1 MKYAQST
8 TQKRVKSVTQAD
20 TKSNDTKKRK
30 SNGYEATS
38 KTEAF
43 TRAEV
48 ALILKSTEIPLEERA
63 YVALASYTGLRVSE
77 MLSLKVDQVILP
89 SKTGAKVITMNSPL
103 KVRKTLT
110 VSKEH
115 LKGGNSYKSKVKART
130 VPINKKCHAVIVA
143 YIKSR
148 SLAKPHQRLTREKFL
163 FASRVRHSTK
173 AITPG
178 TVWKRL
184 KKMGATLGMKMK
196 NLSSHSCRKFF
207 AAVLFLQCKNMIMV
221 SKLIGHADI
230 RTTKMYVDD
239 GLFRVEPEYGFEHI
253 IVM

>member
-8 TQKRVKSVTQAD
+8 TQKRVKSVTQSAAK
-20 TKSNDTKKRK
+20 TKVKKPIIAN
-30 SNGYEATS
+30 ST

-43 TRAEV
+43 NRAEV

-63 YVALASYTGLRVSE
+63 YVALASFTGLRVSE
-77 MLSLKVDQVILP
+77 MLSIKVDQVILP

-110 VSKEH
+110 VVKTN
-115 LKGGNSYKSKVKART
+115 LKGGNAKKSRVRDRI
-130 VPINKKCHAVIVA
+130 VPISKKCHAIIIA

-148 SLAKPHQRLTREKFL
+148 SLLKPHQRLTRDKFL
-163 FASRVRHSTK
+163 FASRNLHSNK
-173 AITPG
+173 AINPG
-178 TVWKRL
+178 TVWRRL
-184 KKMGATLGMKMK
+184 KRMGDILGMKMK

-207 AAVLFLQCKNMIMV
+207 AAVLFLECKNMEMV
-221 SKLIGHADI
+221 SRIIGHASV

-239 GLFRVEPEYGFEHI
+239 GLWRVDPTYGFEH
-253 IVM
+253 VVEAFG